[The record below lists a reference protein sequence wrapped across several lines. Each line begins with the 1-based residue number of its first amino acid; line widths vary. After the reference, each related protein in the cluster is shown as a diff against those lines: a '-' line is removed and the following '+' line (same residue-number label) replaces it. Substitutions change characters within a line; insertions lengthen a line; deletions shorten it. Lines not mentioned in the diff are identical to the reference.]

1 LPEAVAEKERT
12 TMSDFLAIDLEPHRI
27 CGIEASVERGS
38 VKIRKSFSIE
48 VPESISVDDP
58 HGLGE
63 WLKGEL
69 RRERASASQV
79 CISLP
84 REDVIVRHLE
94 TPDVPDDELPDLVRY
109 QSAAKSSIP
118 LDQLTL
124 DFLPLPRREDSSVR
138 DVLVSTVHQDRIKR
152 LRTISSAAGLDLQ
165 SVGVSSVATAGIV
178 SLEEHRI
185 DHSAG
190 EIVVVVA
197 QHGDRVEIS
206 ILGEGHLHFTH
217 STQVVAGGGQPTPI
231 LAEISRA
238 LVALQ
243 KRLPNS
249 RVVRCWMIGSPDEN
263 SNLGDAIRDRF
274 RCDIKQ
280 LDPFQGQGVTL
291 GCTPVDDPHGA
302 FGGPIGQLVSH
313 SLEVSCAVDF
323 LNPRRPAVK
332 KDYSRQKK
340 LAGVAAVAILLIG
353 MFGYRSYAVAAL
365 EKKVKQATKD
375 ENDQK
380 ELLKELEPQVKVAG
394 SVGEWASSRVNWLE
408 EADTLAETIDGTER
422 HYLTK
427 LQFGEGTRKER
438 GTVTAAGHAKE
449 RFDIEVLNAEL
460 MKRTDLEV
468 NAKPIKKS
476 GRDGDYPQQFD
487 LDLKL
492 KHPEVETKK

>member
-1 LPEAVAEKERT
+1 
-12 TMSDFLAIDLEPHRI
+12 M
-27 CGIEASVERGS
+27 
-38 VKIRKSFSIE
+38 
-48 VPESISVDDP
+48 
-58 HGLGE
+58 
-63 WLKGEL
+63 
-69 RRERASASQV
+69 
-79 CISLP
+79 
-84 REDVIVRHLE
+84 
-94 TPDVPDDELPDLVRY
+94 
-109 QSAAKSSIP
+109 
-118 LDQLTL
+118 
-124 DFLPLPRREDSSVR
+124 
-138 DVLVSTVHQDRIKR
+138 
-152 LRTISSAAGLDLQ
+152 
-165 SVGVSSVATAGIV
+165 ATAGIV

-332 KDYSRQKK
+332 KDYSRHKK

-375 ENDQK
+375 ETDQK
-380 ELLKELEPQVKVAG
+380 ELLNELEPQVKVAA
-394 SVGEWASSRVNWLE
+394 SVGEWASTRVNWLE

-449 RFDIEVLNAEL
+449 RFDIEGLNAEL
-460 MKRTDLEV
+460 MQRTDLEV

>member
-1 LPEAVAEKERT
+1 
-12 TMSDFLAIDLEPHRI
+12 MSDFLAIDLETHRI

-38 VKIRKSFSIE
+38 VKIRRSFSIE
-48 VPESISVDDP
+48 VPESISADDP

-263 SNLGDAIRDRF
+263 AALGDAIRDRF

-291 GCTPVDDPHGA
+291 SCTPVDDPHGA

-332 KDYSRQKK
+332 KDYSRHKK

-375 ENDQK
+375 ETDQK
-380 ELLKELEPQVKVAG
+380 ELLKELEPQVKVAA
-394 SVGEWASSRVNWLE
+394 SVGEWASTRVNWLE

-449 RFDIEVLNAEL
+449 RFDIEGLNAEL
-460 MKRTDLEV
+460 MQRTDLEV

>member
-1 LPEAVAEKERT
+1 
-12 TMSDFLAIDLEPHRI
+12 MSDFLAIDLAPHRI

-38 VKIRKSFSIE
+38 VKIRRNFSIE

-58 HGLGE
+58 QGLGE

-69 RRERASASQV
+69 RRERTSAGQV

-152 LRTISSAAGLDLQ
+152 LRTISSSAGLELR

-178 SLEEHRI
+178 ALEEQRL
-185 DHSAG
+185 DHSTG
-190 EIVVVVA
+190 EIAVAVA

-217 STQVVAGGGQPTPI
+217 STQVIAGGGQPTPI

-263 SNLGDAIRDRF
+263 AKLGDAIRDRF

-291 GCTPVDDPHGA
+291 GCTPVNEPHGA

-332 KDYSRQKK
+332 KDYSRHKK
-340 LAGVAAVAILLIG
+340 LAGIAAVALLLIG
-353 MFGYRSYAVAAL
+353 MFGYRSYAVAEL
-365 EKKVKQATKD
+365 EKKVKQATQDKKD
-375 ENDQK
+375 QDALLE
-380 ELLKELEPQVKVAG
+380 ELGPQVKVAA
-394 SVGEWASSRVNWLE
+394 SVGEWASSRVNWLD

-449 RFDIEVLNAEL
+449 RFDIEGLNAEL
-460 MKRTDLEV
+460 MQRTDLEV

-492 KHPEVETKK
+492 KHSEVEKKK